1 MQPQTDWITGLEA
14 WAEFVALHPELGYR
28 DDRWAFYNFLRHFRQ
43 SLVNHDAIR
52 CARHRLWI
60 AHRGRF
66 CKFAFECATGRA
78 ALLPIP
84 ADVDIY
90 MEELADGDLRQ
101 IYERHGQRVVAGS
114 AA

>member
-1 MQPQTDWITGLEA
+1 MQPQTDWITGPEA

-28 DDRWAFYNFLRHFRQ
+28 EDRWAFYNFLRHFRQ

-66 CKFAFECATGRA
+66 CKFAFECATGKA
-78 ALLPIP
+78 ALLPNP
-84 ADVDIY
+84 TEVPLYLD
-90 MEELADGDLRQ
+90 ELGDGELRQ
-101 IYERHGQRVVAGS
+101 ICDKHRQREAAVS